1 MNINQSQNIE
11 KAKSTPKFSPYLKFK
26 NCDSYPNDNTNNH
39 INTKYIIFDK
49 KIKDKEENKKTNKNS
64 KSFKDSNN
72 VSKDEKKMPKQ
83 KSYMENYVLPN
94 DIKKECLLELNKLK
108 EKNGKKLKEKMQL
121 NFGSS
126 ITFRENQNT
135 NRKTF
140 ENLKKSK
147 KEKFLGVLKKENKEN
162 KKYNIGN
169 QKTYYKEFLYGSE
182 KNNHSTNFLNEVFS
196 SENNSKLFPYTK
208 ESHG

>member
-1 MNINQSQNIE
+1 M
-11 KAKSTPKFSPYLKFK
+11 
-26 NCDSYPNDNTNNH
+26 
-39 INTKYIIFDK
+39 
-49 KIKDKEENKKTNKNS
+49 NKNS

-126 ITFRENQNT
+126 VTFRENRNT

-147 KEKFLGVLKKENKEN
+147 INYKKEKILGVLKKENKEN

-182 KNNHSTNFLNEVFS
+182 KNNFSSNFLNEVFLDK
-196 SENNSKLFPYTK
+196 NNSKLFSHIK
-208 ESHG
+208 ELYG